1 MRLKRLIFGE
11 KSLTK
16 VAAVFATRNDAESA
30 AVQAR
35 QAASLD
41 EPQVYVVGPPDGAN
55 PASPAFSRKLEPEQ
69 GGIWHTLIRAHVFG
83 GVVGIVLGVLV
94 YLAFFSADSA
104 AVKSLPGMSLFAMAF
119 FGMLIGLLVGGLLTA
134 RPDHSRVISTVRRAI
149 ADGRWAVVVH
159 PLTQH
164 QLDASL
170 AALRTKSERVVRSL

>member
-16 VAAVFATRNDAESA
+16 VAAVFATKADAETA
-30 AVQAR
+30 ATQTKR
-35 QAASLD
+35 AAALD
-41 EPQVYVVGPPDGAN
+41 DPQVYVVGPPDGAT
-55 PASPAFSRKLEPEQ
+55 PGSPAFSRKLEPEQ

-83 GVVGIVLGVLV
+83 GVVGLVLGVLL

-104 AVKSLPGMSLFAMAF
+104 AVKSMPGMSLVAMAF
-119 FGMLIGLLVGGLLTA
+119 FGMLIGLLGGGLLTA

-149 ADGRWAVVVH
+149 ANGRWAVVVH
-159 PLTQH
+159 PLTQQ

-170 AALRTKSERVVRSL
+170 SALRTKSDRVIRSL